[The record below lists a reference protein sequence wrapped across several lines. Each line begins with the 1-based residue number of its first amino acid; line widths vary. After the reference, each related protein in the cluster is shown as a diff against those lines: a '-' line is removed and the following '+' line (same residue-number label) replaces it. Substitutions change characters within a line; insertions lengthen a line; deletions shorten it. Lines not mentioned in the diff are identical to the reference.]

1 MSIFW
6 IKMLAALSM
15 LLDHTGLI
23 LFPSVT
29 WLRIVGRLAFP
40 LYALCIAEG
49 FAHTR
54 HRGKYF
60 LRIFILGVI
69 CQIGYAVVSTDVYL
83 GILLTFSLSIILM
96 FFIDAWLCAIRGKN
110 QVLTKIWYKLMGQK
124 LRRRG
129 SIVLCSVL
137 LTLVLAATVTLTQ
150 LVTVDY
156 GLTGV
161 LFPVLVY
168 LGAFRWP
175 KFATFT
181 LGVGLL
187 MCNFEHSTLPRMW
200 SALSLIPAALYNGKP
215 GRRGL
220 KYFFYVFYPAHL
232 LILYGISYLL
242 YKFG

>member
-15 LLDHTGLI
+15 LLDHMGLI
-23 LFPSVT
+23 LFPNAL

-60 LRIFILGVI
+60 LRIFLLGVI
-69 CQIGYAVVSTDVYL
+69 CQIGYSVVATQVYL

-96 FFIDAWLCAIRGKN
+96 FFTDALICAIRGKE
-110 QVLTKIWYKLMGQK
+110 QK
-124 LRRRG
+124 LSLLWQKLTDRKPRKCG
-129 SIVLCSVL
+129 SIVLCAVS
-137 LTLVLAATVTLTQ
+137 LTLVLGTTVLLTQ
-150 LVTVDY
+150 LVDVDY
-156 GLTGV
+156 GLSGV

-181 LGVGLL
+181 LGIGMM
-187 MCNFEHSTLPRMW
+187 MCNFEHSTLPREW
-200 SALSLIPAALYNGKP
+200 SALALIPAALYNGKP
-215 GRRGL
+215 GRIKL

-232 LILYGISYLL
+232 LILYAIAFLL
-242 YKFG
+242 HKIR

>member
-15 LLDHTGLI
+15 LLDHMGLI
-23 LFPSVT
+23 LFPDVL

-69 CQIGYAVVSTDVYL
+69 CQIGYSVVATQVYL

-96 FFIDAWLCAIRGKN
+96 FFVDAWLCAIRAKD
-110 QVLTKIWYKLMGQK
+110 QKLTRIWHTLTGQK

-137 LTLVLAATVTLTQ
+137 LTVVLAAIVMLTQ
-150 LVTVDY
+150 LVDVDY
-156 GLTGV
+156 GLSGV

-181 LGVGLL
+181 LGIGLL
-187 MCNFEHSTLPRMW
+187 ICNFEHTTLPRAW
-200 SALSLIPAALYNGKP
+200 SALALIPAALYNGKP
-215 GRRGL
+215 GWRGL

-232 LILYGISYLL
+232 LILYGIAYLL